1 MSVQHTYGR
10 RACLLLIVLFLALT
24 SLARPAFTAPIPEP
38 ELRAHILQIEPP
50 WIRFQASWSELPERT
65 REKLTARYNED
76 QRRWEFGKDHH
87 GTLLGAPNADT
98 AIPPQDTQ
106 LANPAQGMR
115 LANSLPIHTP
125 ALSKIRPAAKLLQTG
140 GDWTQ
145 VGPEG
150 GEVFDISWDANNPD
164 ILYGASIG
172 GFYKTVDG
180 GATWTRL
187 AVDAEHPW
195 DYHGAKIRVHPL
207 NSNRIYATKSSTFY
221 ISNDGGTT
229 WNQQNL
235 DFDGPWFYSRAIE
248 MDPGDEDRLF
258 LAGYEYDDGTR
269 YLTIARSTDGG
280 TSWTLIR
287 LRQLTSW
294 GELGFL
300 GIDPSNP
307 DILYAGGQHD
317 DDGDSRAILYKSV
330 DGGTSW
336 SEVFQTAAGVYSY
349 PEALVIDPTSGGIFL
364 GGSFN
369 DWSAGLYRSMD
380 GGSTWENVAAVSDG
394 VDAMAVAAGGIV
406 YAVQSATVHASADG
420 GDTWTQRGV
429 ISTGN
434 YSWANVL
441 QADPANANRL
451 MAGTYRRGFFTSTDG
466 GETWAASNGNFF
478 AVHGYDVLIHPDDRQ
493 IIYLASDLIYKTTDG
508 GGSWSILSGVS
519 GQQLAFA
526 PGDPNTV
533 YVSHSSFFYR
543 SANGGDTWTDLY
555 LPTALGGGSISV
567 SSSYSPM
574 TVDPVTG
581 HIYVGGRS
589 YSSNRAFIGVSENG
603 GISWSLWTLS
613 ENDYVYATLAPGNG
627 RVYVTGRGYDSP
639 RIPIFYSIATDGTG
653 EIRRFVDE
661 LLDYGN
667 GYALTITPSG
677 SIYIGGYGYLPWDS
691 NSSEP
696 RYRSLWLSN
705 DGGDTWG
712 PTRVHPGYDYLYDL
726 EVVPAGANIFMACRL
741 SDSNASVVISTDGG
755 NHLLVESE
763 APLYGNSLAL
773 YEERGDLTVYAGLFG
788 GGLYRST
795 RPAQFGIFAVWLY
808 RTATFPDEPVILYA
822 NVRGENVALVQA
834 DIRRQDDQ
842 TVIESIELLDDGI
855 PPDAEAGDGTYTGQW
870 AGSDQLGG
878 YQIDLLAENDQTQQT
893 SWPDPIGF
901 EIGHTILSVP
911 ENMLV
916 SPDGL
921 ADARIPILIEDF
933 GSGYLTSFDFL
944 STQLDIHLDGNG
956 LEPVDPSISTIGT
969 VQEGLGGIVDN
980 SAIWNPDDEDWR
992 LHSARAGVSPLDLS
1006 ATTDPAQEI
1015 FAFIDLEADPLDPGN
1030 LDVNIEHVLF
1040 DEEGGTDVAKACCGS
1055 LEMGRGDIDNSRTI
1069 DAFDAALVLMHTVHT
1084 VNLDDPGDT
1093 LNDQVETDY
1102 GFTFPGAAGHMAEVS
1117 GEMGITAF
1125 DASLI
1130 LRREVGQIGYFPSE
1144 EGFYRLWDPPTG
1156 WWKPPAEL
1164 PPPTKPVVTAR
1175 PMNKTIALGP
1185 VEKRA
1190 DGLIAVPVTIDDM
1203 EGLLAGSFA
1212 LHFDS
1217 TRLRPAGVEAS
1228 DLTENYLFAD
1238 HAQGDIARV
1247 GFAGAESQSGAGAIA
1262 SVLFQP
1268 LDVAGTVGALELVEA
1283 QLNESDIDVR
1293 IAAAPLS
1300 TAAAV
1305 PRAFV
1310 LYPNYP
1316 NPFNPST
1323 AVRYDLSTAGVVHL
1337 GVYDLVGQRIRL
1349 LQSGYQPAGQ
1359 HKLEWNGAD
1368 ENGIVVAS
1376 GVYLLRLETD
1386 QGILVRKMSMIK

>member
-1 MSVQHTYGR
+1 MRIVLS
-10 RACLLLIVLFLALT
+10 LIVLLVSMGIVGDIDAQLMGNGEFWYSGDGGIPRFTPTIDGDIGDMIGHGYHLSWSPSEIFAWGDTYGYSQDSDLESTRIHVYAIDVDNNLYLADGEDPNEKGTDADLTTHYYFSWDEDYFYIAADNNDNHYDVTENQSDGPNDYAFWERDTFWITFDLSNGTGPNNGSNIVNFWAAPVNAEDAGFSMQVEHFENGESTAWVFYGDDPDYFLGAQLFGGP
-24 SLARPAFTAPIPEP
+24 SPIGYYLEARVPWDLIFLNAP
-38 ELRAHILQIEPP
+38 ELRDNIGVDFPFRA
-50 WIRFQASWSELPERT
+50 RFI
-65 REKLTARYNED
+65 
-76 QRRWEFGKDHH
+76 
-87 GTLLGAPNADT
+87 
-98 AIPPQDTQ
+98 IPDPD
-106 LANPAQGMR
+106 GDD
-115 LANSLPIHTP
+115 SYG
-125 ALSKIRPAAKLLQTG
+125 QTYFG
-140 GDWTQ
+140 GDQ
-145 VGPEG
+145 NNL
-150 GEVFDISWDANNPD
+150 GENDRW
-164 ILYGASIG
+164 
-172 GFYKTVDG
+172 
-180 GATWTRL
+180 
-187 AVDAEHPW
+187 
-195 DYHGAKIRVHPL
+195 PL
-207 NSNRIYATKSSTFY
+207 FTLRGSLSSTFE
-221 ISNDGGTT
+221 SV
-229 WNQQNL
+229 
-235 DFDGPWFYSRAIE
+235 
-248 MDPGDEDRLF
+248 
-258 LAGYEYDDGTR
+258 
-269 YLTIARSTDGG
+269 
-280 TSWTLIR
+280 
-287 LRQLTSW
+287 
-294 GELGFL
+294 ELG
-300 GIDPSNP
+300 
-307 DILYAGGQHD
+307 
-317 DDGDSRAILYKSV
+317 R
-330 DGGTSW
+330 
-336 SEVFQTAAGVYSY
+336 
-349 PEALVIDPTSGGIFL
+349 
-364 GGSFN
+364 
-369 DWSAGLYRSMD
+369 
-380 GGSTWENVAAVSDG
+380 VAV
-394 VDAMAVAAGGIV
+394 
-406 YAVQSATVHASADG
+406 
-420 GDTWTQRGV
+420 
-429 ISTGN
+429 
-434 YSWANVL
+434 
-441 QADPANANRL
+441 
-451 MAGTYRRGFFTSTDG
+451 
-466 GETWAASNGNFF
+466 
-478 AVHGYDVLIHPDDRQ
+478 
-493 IIYLASDLIYKTTDG
+493 
-508 GGSWSILSGVS
+508 
-519 GQQLAFA
+519 
-526 PGDPNTV
+526 
-533 YVSHSSFFYR
+533 
-543 SANGGDTWTDLY
+543 
-555 LPTALGGGSISV
+555 
-567 SSSYSPM
+567 
-574 TVDPVTG
+574 
-581 HIYVGGRS
+581 
-589 YSSNRAFIGVSENG
+589 
-603 GISWSLWTLS
+603 
-613 ENDYVYATLAPGNG
+613 
-627 RVYVTGRGYDSP
+627 
-639 RIPIFYSIATDGTG
+639 
-653 EIRRFVDE
+653 
-661 LLDYGN
+661 
-667 GYALTITPSG
+667 
-677 SIYIGGYGYLPWDS
+677 
-691 NSSEP
+691 
-696 RYRSLWLSN
+696 
-705 DGGDTWG
+705 
-712 PTRVHPGYDYLYDL
+712 
-726 EVVPAGANIFMACRL
+726 
-741 SDSNASVVISTDGG
+741 
-755 NHLLVESE
+755 
-763 APLYGNSLAL
+763 
-773 YEERGDLTVYAGLFG
+773 
-788 GGLYRST
+788 
-795 RPAQFGIFAVWLY
+795 
-808 RTATFPDEPVILYA
+808 FPDEPVDVLA
-822 NVRGENVALVQA
+822 QFSGGMSFVRAKIFRDRTDPPIDTIDLF
-834 DIRRQDDQ
+834 
-842 TVIESIELLDDGI
+842 DDGI
-855 PPDAEAGDGTYTGQW
+855 PPDAQAGDHLFSGQW
-870 AGSDQLGG
+870 SGSSQTGAYSL
-878 YQIDLLAENDQTQQT
+878 DLLGEYLSGGGIDKQNIA
-893 SWPDPIGF
+893 GF

-911 ENMLV
+911 DKMLV
-916 SPDGL
+916 SPEGL
-921 ADARIPILIEDF
+921 EAVRIPIFIEDF
-933 GSGYLTSFDFL
+933 GSGYLTGLDFF
-944 STQLDIHLDGNG
+944 SNQFKIHLNGNG